1 VEKAILE
8 CSGMAVESR
17 ELHRVA
23 DLWGRVAADR
33 ADASVRGWAD
43 AAIVY
48 ESVLGPRQSG
58 APNRHWL
65 LGLAEDVP
73 LPKGRWLSLGCG
85 AAGTEIF
92 AARHGLFT
100 SLLAL
105 DASPKAL
112 EEGRSEARVQNVQGL
127 ELASADLNALV
138 LPPSEFDVALTNMS
152 LHHVKNLEET
162 LDAVSG
168 ALKPG
173 GILVVNEFVGPSQ
186 FQFTDLQVAIAD
198 AVLAALP
205 ERWRVDLT
213 TGKPKTRYARHPRSH
228 WDIVDPSEAI
238 RSDEIV
244 GLLEARFEVLV
255 RRDYG
260 GTILHLAL
268 EHIVHN
274 FDPGDERD
282 VAAIRLMGLLEELLI
297 RNGVLESDFTLM
309 ALRKAAPGLAAP
321 PRVRT
326 ADVEMEMLRASVS
339 VLRAEAADLRE
350 RLERTEGSKVW
361 RLAQALRGLVGRRW

>member
-1 VEKAILE
+1 MAI
-8 CSGMAVESR
+8 ESR
-17 ELHRVA
+17 DLHRVS

-33 ADASVRGWAD
+33 TASSIRGWAD
-43 AAIVY
+43 APIVC
-48 ESVLGPRQSG
+48 ESVLGPRLAGS
-58 APNRHWL
+58 PHRHWL

-73 LPKGRWLSLGCG
+73 LPKGGRWLSLGCG

-92 AARHGLFT
+92 AGRHGLFA

-105 DASPKAL
+105 DASEGAL
-112 EEGRSEARVQNVQGL
+112 DEGRKEARAQNVQGL
-127 ELASADLNALV
+127 ELARADLNALA
-138 LPPSEFDVALTNMS
+138 LPSSEFDVALMNMS
-152 LHHVKNLEET
+152 LHHVKNLEGT

-173 GILVVNEFVGPSQ
+173 GIFVVNEFVGPSQ
-186 FQFTDLQVAIAD
+186 FQFTDLQLAIAD
-198 AVLAALP
+198 AVLAVLP
-205 ERWRVDLT
+205 ERWRIDLT
-213 TGKPKTRYARHPRSH
+213 TGKPKTRYARHSRSH
-228 WDIVDPSEAI
+228 WNTVDPSEAI

-260 GTILHLAL
+260 GTVLHLAL

-282 VAAIRLMGLLEELLI
+282 VAAIRLMGLLEDLLI
-297 RNGVLESDFTLM
+297 RNGVLESDFSLM

-321 PRVRT
+321 PPART
-326 ADVEMEMLRASVS
+326 REVEMEMLRATVG
-339 VLRAEAADLRE
+339 VLQAETADLRE
-350 RLERTEGSKVW
+350 RLETTEGSKVW